1 MRRSLLPCS
10 SVTFQRKCRMKK
22 NIVFKKNFGWNN
34 GLSSLSWIGSMFL
47 CFGRLFQMT
56 FPDDCFGS
64 LFQVTISDACFRWL
78 FRITVPD
85 YYFRCLFQMT
95 FPDDCFGLL
104 FQMTVSDYCSRW
116 IFQMLVRN
124 STADSYFTAFPWSTP
139 ISTNHSTD

>member
-1 MRRSLLPCS
+1 MFTWLTAISYLTLNYINLVHINFLPWDGVFFLVHLS
-10 SVTFQRKCRMKK
+10 PFSVNVEWRKT
-22 NIVFKKNFGWNN
+22 VFKKNFGWNN

-104 FQMTVSDYCSRW
+104 FQMNISDACS
-116 IFQMLVRN
+116 
-124 STADSYFTAFPWSTP
+124 
-139 ISTNHSTD
+139 

>member
-1 MRRSLLPCS
+1 
-10 SVTFQRKCRMKK
+10 MKK

-34 GLSSLSWIGSMFL
+34 GLSSLSWFGSMFL

-85 YYFRCLFQMT
+85 YYFRW
-95 FPDDCFGLL
+95 L

-124 STADSYFTAFPWSTP
+124 STADSYFTTFPWSIP
-139 ISTNHSTD
+139 ISTNHSTDWSHYWLVFERRLPTAELWSRSPLI